1 MAEQAERD
9 FELDWEEFKKRKEQE
24 KQMKQSTTETKE
36 EKTIVYSEMTAAD
49 RPFFQWLKKILLI
62 GFILIFLGACLW
74 QVNELKKESAELD
87 QKVVQLEKQ
96 IEDEKAKELEIK
108 VEKEYY
114 QSIAYREQMARD
126 RCKLIYP
133 NEILISIQNKK

>member
-1 MAEQAERD
+1 MAERAETD
-9 FELDWEEFKKRKEQE
+9 FELDWEEFKKRKEKQDMQAEDEQE
-24 KQMKQSTTETKE
+24 ETK
-36 EKTIVYSEMTAAD
+36 TVVYSEMTAAD
-49 RPFFQWLKKILLI
+49 RPFFQWLKKTLMVI
-62 GFILIFLGACLW
+62 FIMIFLGVCVW
-74 QVNELKKESAELD
+74 QVNSLKKESAELD
-87 QKVVQLEKQ
+87 KTMAQLEKQ

-108 VEKEYY
+108 VEKEFY